1 MNIIEAVKLLLDGK
15 KIRLSYWRKGN
26 YLQRYSPDPS
36 LVLNQ
41 WNEEC
46 KISLTEMIED
56 CWEILEDR

>member
-1 MNIIEAVKLLLDGK
+1 MNVIEAVKLLLDGK
-15 KIRLSYWRKGN
+15 KIRLSYWHKGK
-26 YLQRYSPDPS
+26 YLQRYSPDRS

-56 CWEILEDR
+56 CWEIYNN